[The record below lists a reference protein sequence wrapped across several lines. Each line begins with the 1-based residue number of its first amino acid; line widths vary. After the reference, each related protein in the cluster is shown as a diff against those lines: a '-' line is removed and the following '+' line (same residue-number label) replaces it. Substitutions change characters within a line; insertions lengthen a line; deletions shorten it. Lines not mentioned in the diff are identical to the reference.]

1 MKGSPMLLTWFL
13 ARLRPRYV
21 WSPALD
27 LGNSTIYS
35 TLLSR
40 AQ

>member
-1 MKGSPMLLTWFL
+1 MLLTWFL
-13 ARLRPRYV
+13 ARLRRRRRYL

-27 LGNSTIYS
+27 LGDPAIYS
-35 TLLSR
+35 TLLPR

>member
-1 MKGSPMLLTWFL
+1 MLLTWL
-13 ARLRPRYV
+13 LTRLRPARRYV

-27 LGNSTIYS
+27 LGDPAIYS